1 MLISGIG
8 ILILS
13 LWGITHLS
21 DLCLLFFSAG
31 ISPGILH
38 SFTVMYF
45 REVGK
50 CSSAGMLK
58 ERTIKKCEGQSSSV
72 IVLQQSW
79 ILVARIK
86 LERNGTKLAPQKR
99 SLICELNNST
109 LHHLFGPLEK
119 EKYVKGKKIFSK
131 KTTTD
136 HLRNFSFDETWSK
149 RNKAAG
155 SHLSLFTVH
164 PTTFGNLHLHVH
176 QVLWNW
182 IRPCSLG
189 GKFLDNFKL
198 FSWKHLE
205 RETSVWVFD

>member
-1 MLISGIG
+1 
-8 ILILS
+8 
-13 LWGITHLS
+13 
-21 DLCLLFFSAG
+21 
-31 ISPGILH
+31 
-38 SFTVMYF
+38 
-45 REVGK
+45 
-50 CSSAGMLK
+50 MLK

-155 SHLSLFTVH
+155 SHLSLFTVT
-164 PTTFGNLHLHVH
+164 PQPLGIYIYMF
-176 QVLWNW
+176 
-182 IRPCSLG
+182 IRFCG
-189 GKFLDNFKL
+189 TGLDHA
-198 FSWKHLE
+198 HLE
-205 RETSVWVFD
+205 GSFWIILNFSVESIWKGRQVFESLIKAIWFCSKLIEF